1 MSPVTTPYCADSLKP
16 AAVAAA
22 FPRSTV
28 SVTRYC
34 DGEETLDL
42 AGVICEQEL
51 RIVANG
57 VQLVNLLCSGVALRE
72 LAHGF
77 LYSEGVVRSLADV
90 RGCWVDE
97 DAMVV
102 EFDLAVPVR
111 RPGCPTVSS
120 GFGGKVLRSPL
131 LSGRADRRGAADADE
146 LRGRRAGAPGE
157 RDGLVTDDGLSC
169 DVCRE
174 GSARPS
180 IDEVFFAMA
189 AMDAAAVEYHATRGM
204 HCSAL
209 FCDGKMLG
217 CFEDIGRHNTFD
229 KLAGHC
235 LLTGASAQGT
245 LLTTTGRVSAE
256 MCTKALR
263 LGVAAIASCSGPTD
277 QSVSLAREAGVMLVG
292 YAGKPGRAPVY
303 ASGGVRGEGGLL
315 PFEAAPLDRIATFST
330 DWPSG
335 PAPLDETAAFSTGF
349 AGGSRA
355 AAEKSQV
362 DGLSFR
368 DLGRGAP
375 ESVEKMAILSTG
387 RPRDPRSVE
396 KTAIL
401 STGFLRPVR
410 LA

>member
-1 MSPVTTPYCADSLKP
+1 MACLTAVCPDTTH
-16 AAVAAA
+16 AAQAEPT
-22 FPRSTV
+22 FPRV
-28 SVTRYC
+28 SFPVVRHC
-34 DGEETLDL
+34 DGEETPEL

-72 LAHGF
+72 LAYGF
-77 LYSEGVVRSLADV
+77 LYSEGVVRSFADV
-90 RGCWVDE
+90 RGCQVDG

-131 LSGRADRRGAADADE
+131 GSGRADRRGAADADE

-157 RDGLVTDDGLSC
+157 QDGLSADGGLACGAGC
-169 DVCRE
+169 DV
-174 GSARPS
+174 SARPS
-180 IDEVFFAMA
+180 IDEVFCAMA
-189 AMDAAAVEYHATRGM
+189 AMDAASVEYHATRGM

-209 FCDGKMLG
+209 FRDGKMLG

-235 LLTGASAQGT
+235 LLAGASAQGA

-277 QSVSLAREAGVMLVG
+277 QSVRLAREAGVMLVG
-292 YAGKPGRAPVY
+292 YAGKPGRATVY
-303 ASGGVRGEGGLL
+303 A
-315 PFEAAPLDRIATFST
+315 
-330 DWPSG
+330 
-335 PAPLDETAAFSTGF
+335 
-349 AGGSRA
+349 
-355 AAEKSQV
+355 
-362 DGLSFR
+362 
-368 DLGRGAP
+368 
-375 ESVEKMAILSTG
+375 
-387 RPRDPRSVE
+387 
-396 KTAIL
+396 
-401 STGFLRPVR
+401 
-410 LA
+410 